1 MRRRDFLGGLSAI
14 WASALSPAWGK
25 TNNGQRLAEAAR
37 AQVGATTGYDPAY
50 TRVSYPGGDVPRSTG
65 VCADVIVRAGRDA
78 FGLDLQRR
86 VHEDMVRNFE
96 AYPSRKAWG
105 ERGPDA
111 NIDHRRVLNL
121 ETYWAR
127 TGAQVWLAAG
137 ATPGD
142 RFPAPMLVG
151 DIVTWRLDARLP
163 HVGVVADAAPGR
175 VAVVHNIGNGA
186 EETPLAAFHEHR
198 AAGLFRWPRIA
209 S

>member
-1 MRRRDFLGGLSAI
+1 VKRRVLILGMAATYLARPLLSAPGP
-14 WASALSPAWGK
+14 S
-25 TNNGQRLAEAAR
+25 NGQRLADAAR
-37 AQVGATTGYDPAY
+37 AQVGVTTGYDPAY

-78 FGLDLQRR
+78 FGLDLQRL
-86 VHEDMVRNFE
+86 VHEDMARDFD
-96 AYPSRKAWG
+96 AYPSHKTWG

-127 TGAQVWLAAG
+127 TGSRIWMAAA

-142 RFPAPMLVG
+142 EFPAPVLVG
-151 DIVTWRLDARLP
+151 DILTWRLDARLP
-163 HVGVVADAAPGR
+163 HVGIVAEVAPGR
-175 VAVVHNIGNGA
+175 VAVVHNIGNGT
-186 EETPLAAFHEHR
+186 EVTLLAAFHAHR
-198 AAGLFRWPRIA
+198 AAGLFRWPRV